1 MLRNKI
7 IIKKIRNIFILLMAI
22 IIMLGVYANIR
33 NSRAENVIQVE
44 MEVADKN
51 NALEVQTIEVE
62 ATETKDGNYLLELPI
77 SVNEYVVSKYYTTDD
92 AEVEMEDT
100 EADKTLRLTETEVAN
115 KKVQLQTDYKTKEV
129 TTEDNQKVT
138 LYDKEMKNNEEGE
151 VIVSGYVPVDAKV
164 EVTEIDKSAL
174 TNITLP
180 KEEQT
185 VQKGY
190 EVSVYQEVAKTETSE
205 TKEQSETETAA
216 QESTQAGTAVPAEQ
230 EIEKVEYDA
239 SKYGETLNIKTK
251 NTTENTKG
259 TIYTLTEDNQIK
271 GEATEGDSE
280 YIEDAEVEKTD
291 KTVKYMLAT
300 ENIEQTEN
308 PVDDENADG
317 ENTTIDSDENT
328 TNDIAVRS
336 TGMNRMRAT
345 PSETSATSGFL
356 GNTTIQRQNIE
367 QVEFIDPDDLKR
379 VNRWDGYNN
388 TGFGHSGNT
397 TIWRDLVG
405 SNHGSINGGATFGS
419 DYLQLDGY
427 DDWVSLGQIN
437 YTDMVTLDAI
447 VMFDEVPTSSTMVIE
462 KGILGNPESGGYY
475 LQLRNGLPSFTVYI
489 KELGDYGG
497 ATGTTPINAGQKV
510 RITGTYDGTKACLY
524 VNGSLVAS
532 TAQTGTIG
540 TPEKNTVVAIGC
552 NPTGN
557 SDGWIS
563 TGEDNAH
570 AKMKV
575 YSAGVYHKALL
586 PENLKDFN
594 PGLTTIPH
602 VSSYD
607 VSKNASSSTLT
618 DLVGV
623 NNGKINGATLQNGYL
638 QFDGVND
645 WVNLGE
651 MNFTDKVTLDATISM
666 QSLKSG
672 EVTVLGNPEGGG
684 INLVLQDGK
693 PGVTLYNETA
703 GKWIGAYASTALTA
717 GIKTRITVTY
727 DGTVLCLYI
736 NGTLVKTN
744 ASAGKIKKP
753 ANNTVMA
760 IGANPTGTRATAGWA
775 NINLYSANIYNDA
788 LWDVSANNDNSIV
801 AWATQ
806 NNSNGALKV
815 NVASYNTI
823 YANTNASYLF
833 ANIGYSSIC
842 TETTTLKNLNA
853 LHTAGVTNMECMFS
867 STGYVAMTTFDIGS
881 NFDTSSVLNMSYM
894 FRDMRT

>member
-62 ATETKDGNYLLELPI
+62 ATETKDGNYLLELPK

-190 EVSVYQEVAKTETSE
+190 EVSVYQEVAKTEASE

-216 QESTQAGTAVPAEQ
+216 QEPTQAETAVPAEQ

-251 NTTENTKG
+251 NITENTKG

-336 TGMNRMRAT
+336 AGMNRMRAT
-345 PSETSATSGFL
+345 SSETSATSGFL

-367 QVEFIDPDDLKR
+367 QVEFVATSNYKTVSPK
-379 VNRWDGYNN
+379 WSSYNVSA
-388 TGFGHSGNT
+388 SGNT
-397 TIWRDLVG
+397 STVLKDTYG
-405 SNHGSINGGATFGS
+405 NNNGTVVGAT
-419 DYLQLDGY
+419 
-427 DDWVSLGQIN
+427 
-437 YTDMVTLDAI
+437 
-447 VMFDEVPTSSTMVIE
+447 
-462 KGILGNPESGGYY
+462 
-475 LQLRNGLPSFTVYI
+475 
-489 KELGDYGG
+489 
-497 ATGTTPINAGQKV
+497 
-510 RITGTYDGTKACLY
+510 
-524 VNGSLVAS
+524 
-532 TAQTGTIG
+532 
-540 TPEKNTVVAIGC
+540 KN
-552 NPTGN
+552 
-557 SDGWIS
+557 
-563 TGEDNAH
+563 
-570 AKMKV
+570 
-575 YSAGVYHKALL
+575 
-586 PENLKDFN
+586 
-594 PGLTTIPH
+594 
-602 VSSYD
+602 SSYFH
-607 VSKNASSSTLT
+607 
-618 DLVGV
+618 
-623 NNGKINGATLQNGYL
+623 
-638 QFDGVND
+638 FDGVND
-645 WVNLGE
+645 WINLGRIDI
-651 MNFTDKVTLDATISM
+651 TDKVTLEATISM

-672 EVTVLGNPEGGG
+672 EVTILGNPQKGG
-684 INLVLQDGK
+684 INLCVTNGK
-693 PGVTLYNETA
+693 PGFTLYNETL
-703 GKWIGAYASTALTA
+703 GQWTGVYSSTALTV
-717 GIKTRITVTY
+717 GTKTTITGSF
-727 DGTVLCLYI
+727 DGQTMCLWVNGVLV
-736 NGTLVKTN
+736 NSRSSV
-744 ASAGKIKKP
+744 GKIKLP
-753 ANNTVMA
+753 EDETVMA
-760 IGANPTGTRATAGWA
+760 IGNNPDGSHEGGTGWA
-775 NINLYSANIYNDA
+775 NMNLYSASIYHGA
-788 LWDVSANNDNSIV
+788 VWDVSEKKDSSII
-801 AWATQ
+801 AWSET

-815 NVASYNTI
+815 SIASESQI
-823 YANTNASYLF
+823 YANTNSSYLF
-833 ANIGYSSIC
+833 AYLGYSSIC
-842 TETTTLKNLNA
+842 TATETIKNLNG
-853 LHTAGVTNMECMFS
+853 LSTTGVTNMSHMFDR
-867 STGYVAMTTFDIGS
+867 TGYKTIKTLSLGS
-881 NFDTSSVLNMSYM
+881 NFDTSSVTNMSYM
-894 FRDMRT
+894 FRDLRT